1 MMVEMTSRRTLVT
14 TAAVLWIAGA
24 AVYVATEAVAAA
36 AFPGYSYATNYIS
49 DLGIPDV
56 GTVGG
61 RAIDSPRHAVMNTGF
76 VVQGLLF
83 LAAALA
89 TLRATTGGPRRT
101 FAGIAV
107 TYAVGIC
114 LVGIVHG
121 GQTAS
126 PTGALHVVGAG
137 MAIIG
142 GNLAAITAGLAA
154 RRMHLPRGYVV
165 ASTTLAAVG
174 LLGLAMLQL
183 DSATTSIDLLPAG
196 VWERLAVYTVTGW
209 QVLTGG
215 LMLAARTS
223 VRARA

>member
-49 DLGIPDV
+49 DLGVPDV

-83 LAAALA
+83 LAAALT

-114 LVGIVHG
+114 LVGVVHG
-121 GQTAS
+121 GQAEAS
-126 PTGALHVVGAG
+126 TGSLHVVGAG

-142 GNLAAITAGLAA
+142 GNLAAITAAVAA
-154 RRMHLPRGYVV
+154 RRTGLPRLYAV
-165 ASTTLAAVG
+165 ASATLGTVG
-174 LLGLAMLQL
+174 LIGLVMLQL
-183 DSATTSIDLLPAG
+183 DSATTSIDLLSAG
-196 VWERLAVYTVTGW
+196 TWERLAVYTVTGW

-215 LMLAARTS
+215 LMLAARS
-223 VRARA
+223 SARARA